1 MSTSREV
8 RDYLTDI
15 LESIANIREFTR
27 GLTCSEF
34 TADKKTNLAVIRC
47 LEVIGE
53 ATKKIPADLR
63 SQQPSLPWAEISGM
77 RDKLI
82 HDYFGV
88 DLEIVWTTVENDLGL
103 LEQSVVEILRK
114 INRPLGGHP

>member
-8 RDYLTDI
+8 RDYLNDI
-15 LESIANIREFTR
+15 LEAIANIREFTK
-27 GLTCSEF
+27 GLTGSEF

-53 ATKKIPADLR
+53 ATKKIPSDLR
-63 SQQPSLPWAEISGM
+63 SQQPELPWAEIAGM

-88 DLEIVWTTVENDLGL
+88 DLEIVWTTVIDDLDP
-103 LEQSVVEILRK
+103 LEKSVLGILRK
-114 INRPLGGHP
+114 TN

>member
-63 SQQPSLPWAEISGM
+63 RQQPSLPWAEIAGM

>member
-1 MSTSREV
+1 MSTDRQV
-8 RDYLTDI
+8 RDYLNDI
-15 LESIANIREFTR
+15 LEAIANIREFTT
-27 GLTCSEF
+27 GMTGSEF

-53 ATKKIPADLR
+53 AAKKIPADLR
-63 SQQPSLPWAEISGM
+63 NQQPELPWAEIAGM

-88 DLEIVWTTVENDLGL
+88 DLDIVWTTVQDDLNP
-103 LEQSVVEILRK
+103 LEKSVAEILDK
-114 INRPLGGHP
+114 AN